1 MSDLPRVAGLWIGG
15 SLTWLEQLCLTSFV
29 AMGHPTV
36 LYTYGAVGGVPDG
49 VEVRD
54 GAEIMPDPE
63 VYTHERSGSVALFS
77 DIFRFHLMVRAPG
90 TVWIDTDVYCVR
102 PLDMGPYIFGFETDE
117 NRLNGA
123 ILALPSDSPG
133 LKLLLDLTADPYQI
147 PRFYTGRYRAQL
159 EAAKAAGTPVHAGEM
174 PWGVWGPVG
183 VTWAMHETG
192 EVDHALARPV
202 LYPVHFAERAIFFK
216 RPLLVRRQITSQTH
230 TVHIW
235 GRIKRISAKRH
246 DGGVPPNCWLD
257 VKLREHGIDPMAAP
271 ITSHGKFD
279 YAATTGAPD
288 GDTGREG

>member
-1 MSDLPRVAGLWIGG
+1 MADLPRVAALWIGG

-29 AMGHPTV
+29 EMGHPTA
-36 LYTYGAVGGVPDG
+36 LYTYGEVTGVPAGVQICDG
-49 VEVRD
+49 ND
-54 GAEIMPDPE
+54 IMSDPD

-77 DIFRFHLMVRAPG
+77 DIFRFHLMVKAPG
-90 TVWIDTDVYCVR
+90 TVWIDTDVYCVK
-102 PLDMGPYIFGFETDE
+102 PLDMGPYIFGYETDE

-123 ILALPSDSPG
+123 ILALPPESAG
-133 LKLLLDLTADPYQI
+133 LKLLLDLTADPYQV
-147 PRFYTGRYRAQL
+147 PAFYTGKFRAQL
-159 EAAKAAGTPVHAGEM
+159 EAAAAAGTPIHAGEM

-192 EVDHALARPV
+192 EVEHALARPV
-202 LYPVHFAERAIFFK
+202 LYPVHFADRAAFFK
-216 RPLLVRRQITSQTH
+216 RPMLVARQITPETR

-257 VKLREHGIDPMAAP
+257 VKLKQHNIDPMAAP

-279 YAATTGAPD
+279 YSETEDAVEAG
-288 GDTGREG
+288 